1 MPVPWVVSLCYT
13 ISAYPVPVQLF
24 QANPFLR
31 REEAAGRNDRRVVG
45 RISWNGTRGF
55 GSPLVSA
62 GTMQPARGALRSE
75 WIPQADRFGSHR
87 RRGIVMSGHSKWATI
102 KHKKAATAA
111 KRGRVFTRLIRE
123 ISIAARGGGGDPDT
137 NPRLRTAIAA
147 AKNENMPNENIERAV
162 LRGTGQLEGEQYEE
176 VTFEGYGPGGVGVL
190 IQVVTS
196 SRNRVVSE
204 IRHVMSKNGGSLA
217 EAGAVGWMFHRKG
230 EIIVP
235 KEQAGEDKMLNI
247 VLDAGAEDL
256 KDDGSAWDVV
266 TPPELFEAVR
276 DALVKAG
283 ITPASAEIAMVPQN
297 YVKPTGPQAAQML
310 RPVETLEE
318 HDDVQHV
325 YANFDIDEKEIQ
337 AVVGAA

>member
-1 MPVPWVVSLCYT
+1 
-13 ISAYPVPVQLF
+13 
-24 QANPFLR
+24 
-31 REEAAGRNDRRVVG
+31 
-45 RISWNGTRGF
+45 
-55 GSPLVSA
+55 
-62 GTMQPARGALRSE
+62 
-75 WIPQADRFGSHR
+75 
-87 RRGIVMSGHSKWATI
+87 MSGHSKWATI
-102 KHKKAATAA
+102 KHKKAATDA

-123 ISIAARGGGGDPDT
+123 ISIAARSGGGDPDT

-204 IRHVMSKNGGSLA
+204 IRHVMSKNGGNLA
-217 EAGAVGWMFHRKG
+217 EAGAGGWMFHRKG

-297 YVKPTGPQAAQML
+297 YVKLTGPQAAQML
-310 RPVETLEE
+310 RLVEALEE